1 MAYNSYVVQGG
12 EKSAVMDTVDA
23 RFGEEWLANVKAARR
38 SGASAKFAGSG
49 GAIVGTYED
58 DAQYA
63 ALERELA
70 AIGCRTFRPT
80 IATTADESAD
90 IETSARWRNS

>member
-1 MAYNSYVVQGG
+1 MVV
-12 EKSAVMDTVDA
+12 T
-23 RFGEEWLANVKAARR
+23 ARR

-58 DAQYA
+58 EAQYA
-63 ALERELA
+63 ALARDLA
-70 AIGCRTFRPT
+70 AIGCRTLRPR
-80 IATTADESAD
+80 IATPADESAD